1 MAILIKENFKR
12 RLFFMEKNQKINC
25 TVESCAFH
33 NPNKECCELKAITV
47 RACQN
52 CHNGNPAD
60 ESMCG
65 NYECTNK

>member
-1 MAILIKENFKR
+1 
-12 RLFFMEKNQKINC
+12 MEKNQKINC

-47 RACQN
+47 RTCQN